1 MDSSH
6 VCWRLSLIPSVLSKG
21 LEPNAT
27 VVRREMCKQSAKTAL
42 RPGANNHVCCCWLLI
57 SKRTEQINVLSIN
70 CYFLFMYLYLS
81 LYPFV
86 FPPVSQ
92 SLCIYRSLFVSLSPS
107 LLPPHPSPYPFLP
120 TFLPPSLPTLLSQCV
135 TRTTH
140 VRG

>member
-107 LLPPHPSPYPFLP
+107 LSLSLTSPSLPPPCLP
-120 TFLPPSLPTLLSQCV
+120 PPIPPIPPSLLSSPSV
-135 TRTTH
+135 
-140 VRG
+140 

>member
-42 RPGANNHVCCCWLLI
+42 RPGANNHVCCCWLLV
-57 SKRTEQINVLSIN
+57 SKRTEHINVLYIN
-70 CYFLFMYLYLS
+70 WFLFVHLYLS
-81 LYPFV
+81 LCLSPCSPLSVSIFLYLFLSPLLSYL
-86 FPPVSQ
+86 PIPPPIPPSPVS
-92 SLCIYRSLFVSLSPS
+92 
-107 LLPPHPSPYPFLP
+107 
-120 TFLPPSLPTLLSQCV
+120 PSLPTLLSQCV